1 MLRGRSQKYAF
12 TVHIAF
18 REHSYFSV
26 FDAPPNR
33 SRFLAFRNAMI
44 DMDIKKAIQQ
54 TRPFKSPY
62 QKAMVNMMYTHGW
75 LLDQQKKFFSPF
87 GITSKQY
94 NILRILAGAKKPL
107 TTSQIRERMLDKMS
121 DITRLINRMIK
132 KGWVQKEICSTDRR
146 LVDIVITDLGNQLL
160 DQIEIH
166 VS

>member
-1 MLRGRSQKYAF
+1 
-12 TVHIAF
+12 
-18 REHSYFSV
+18 
-26 FDAPPNR
+26 
-33 SRFLAFRNAMI
+33 
-44 DMDIKKAIQQ
+44 
-54 TRPFKSPY
+54 
-62 QKAMVNMMYTHGW
+62 MVNMMYTHGW

-166 VS
+166 VSNMENILGHITEEEADTISNLLDKARGPDQ